1 MNKLDA
7 YKMDGLGNDF
17 IIFDKRKKSIS
28 LTKDQIIKI
37 SSRSNIGCDQVIFI
51 DKDETSDVSLTFY
64 NSDGGEI
71 SACGNGSRCT
81 AYLLMKENN
90 NKKISLRTKVGILQA
105 KLDDKNLVRINMGQ
119 PNFKWRKIP
128 LSKEMDNKN
137 LKIKINSTDGKEIEG
152 GFSLSIGNPHIVFFV
167 EDFNKFNLKEIGP
180 KIENH
185 NYFPERCN
193 VTLASIKN
201 KKHVKVKVWERGAGL
216 TKACGT
222 AACAT
227 AVSGAVLKLN
237 ERYVDIE
244 FQEGLLNIDWNA
256 DNNIYL
262 TGKISEVKKIT
273 VSI

>member
-37 SSRSNIGCDQVIFI
+37 SDRSNIGCDQVIFI

-105 KLDDKNLVRINMGQ
+105 ELGDKNLVRINMGQ

-152 GFSLSIGNPHIVFFV
+152 GFSLSVGNPHIIFFV

-185 NYFPERCN
+185 NYFPEKCN

-256 DNNIYL
+256 DNNIYM

>member
-105 KLDDKNLVRINMGQ
+105 ELDDKNLVRINMGQ

-137 LKIKINSTDGKEIEG
+137 LKIKISSTDGKEIEG
-152 GFSLSIGNPHIVFFV
+152 GFSLSVGNPHIIFFV

-256 DNNIYL
+256 DNNIYM

>member
-17 IIFDKRKKSIS
+17 IIFDKRKKSIF

-105 KLDDKNLVRINMGQ
+105 ELGDKNLVRINMGQ

-137 LKIKINSTDGKEIEG
+137 LKIKISSTDGKEIEG
-152 GFSLSIGNPHIVFFV
+152 GFSLSVGNPHIIFFV

-256 DNNIYL
+256 DNNIYM